1 MDKINENISFINDDF
16 SNQCLIGVVFIGCKL
31 NHANFT
37 GTDLSYAQF
46 INCDLYCTNFNNSIL
61 YSCVI
66 RDCDC
71 TKASFREAC
80 LNGIKVQN
88 VIIPHI
94 DFDDAFV
101 TGKERKQSYNLSLM
115 KEKNIYKTNLG
126 YKLEKSIQEIEE
138 QYEGIYSNNILIL
151 FIDPQ
156 LDHLRVWKRKSEI
169 ANIIK
174 MIYDNNGYKDK
185 AIDYYYYQR
194 KFQRKSYK
202 SWIKKH
208 VEYLFQDFF
217 WGYGVRI
224 SNPIKSFT
232 LSIIF
237 FSIIYSVI
245 PYIDSQSGLLYNDEI
260 LKIFEDSCLNFSTY
274 LDILYNSFLISSL
287 SIFGSITVVG
297 YAKIFVV
304 IQILIAILLLGL
316 GVAALGKKMSNI

>member
-115 KEKNIYKTNLG
+115 KEKNIYK
-126 YKLEKSIQEIEE
+126 Y
-138 QYEGIYSNNILIL
+138 
-151 FIDPQ
+151 
-156 LDHLRVWKRKSEI
+156 
-169 ANIIK
+169 
-174 MIYDNNGYKDK
+174 
-185 AIDYYYYQR
+185 
-194 KFQRKSYK
+194 
-202 SWIKKH
+202 
-208 VEYLFQDFF
+208 
-217 WGYGVRI
+217 
-224 SNPIKSFT
+224 
-232 LSIIF
+232 
-237 FSIIYSVI
+237 
-245 PYIDSQSGLLYNDEI
+245 
-260 LKIFEDSCLNFSTY
+260 
-274 LDILYNSFLISSL
+274 
-287 SIFGSITVVG
+287 
-297 YAKIFVV
+297 
-304 IQILIAILLLGL
+304 
-316 GVAALGKKMSNI
+316 